1 MVVSKKT
8 RGLESTFHAVI
19 ACRCDS
25 RSESAAGLVY
35 LDRREQT
42 RWTTGFARKDYVT
55 GACDSWRF
63 QAFFF
68 SFFPFDWS
76 WSGRESRTPENQN
89 RRRKRSSTV
98 VASHLG
104 STATNPSWTGH
115 EISANQQARPESRT
129 DL

>member
-1 MVVSKKT
+1 M
-8 RGLESTFHAVI
+8 FHAVI

-25 RSESAAGLVY
+25 QSVSAAGLVY

-68 SFFPFDWS
+68 LFSPLT
-76 WSGRESRTPENQN
+76 GPGPVANHVLQKIRIGVENVP
-89 RRRKRSSTV
+89 RLS
-98 VASHLG
+98 
-104 STATNPSWTGH
+104 
-115 EISANQQARPESRT
+115 
-129 DL
+129 